1 MKMMHRI
8 AAIVLAAAMIL
19 SLSAAA
25 AETAAQPVAHEEF
38 TDLGF
43 SADIP
48 NEIMYITLDSPE
60 DDPLYSLLA
69 LAGYTY
75 DGFREFMAANQ
86 MQAYGMFLTDDI
98 ADFQIAATL
107 LDEEVDFNSMTD
119 DELNATMED
128 AKKELENI
136 GAIILESDIHKGA
149 RNQGIRFCYR
159 ITLSGITQEA
169 VQYFFVGAGRAI
181 NLRAYGYSNYTP
193 DFDLILR
200 EIFDSIEILQ

>member
-19 SLSAAA
+19 SLSAAV
-25 AETAAQPVAHEEF
+25 AETAVPAVKHEEF
-38 TDLGF
+38 TDMGF

-48 NEIMYITLDSPE
+48 DKIMYITLDSPE

-86 MQAYGMFLTDDI
+86 MLDYGMFLTDDI

-107 LDEEVDFNSMTD
+107 LNEEVDFNSMTD

-136 GAIILESDIHKGA
+136 GAIVLESDIHKGA

-159 ITLSGITQEA
+159 ITLNGVTQEA
-169 VQYFFVGAGRAI
+169 VQYFVVGAGRAV
-181 NLRAYGYSNYTP
+181 NLRAYGYRNYTP